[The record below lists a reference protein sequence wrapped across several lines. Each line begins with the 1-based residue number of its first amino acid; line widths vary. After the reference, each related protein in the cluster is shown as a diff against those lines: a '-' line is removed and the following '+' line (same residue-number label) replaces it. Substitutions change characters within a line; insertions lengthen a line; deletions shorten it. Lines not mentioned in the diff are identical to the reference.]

1 MTTNYSSETQI
12 SKKILIVV
20 PAYNEEGSIGEVIQ
34 KVRAIY
40 PEVLVYDDGSTDDT
54 ANIAEKNGAMV
65 IRNSRNRGYG
75 RAVNTLFQHALV
87 MGVDVVVTIDSD
99 GQHDPTQ
106 IPQLIQPLLENRADI
121 VIGSRFLTDDD
132 KLNVPRYRQF
142 GIKTITRFAQ
152 AGCFDRITDA
162 TSGFRA
168 YSTNSL
174 KRLHLTEDGMAI
186 ATEILLK
193 ADQSN
198 LRLLEVP
205 ITTTRYDIKD
215 SVSHGPIKLGWSV
228 ISHVIKFLSFKHPLL
243 FYGIPGLIFLICS
256 AFFMYISLDL
266 FSSTRYVS
274 TNMIIISIGFSV
286 LGILLL
292 ATSAIVYTVIALF
305 KGQIGSLKGN

>member
-1 MTTNYSSETQI
+1 MTTNASSETQV

-34 KVRAIY
+34 KVRATY
-40 PEVLVYDDGSTDDT
+40 PEVLVYDDGSTDET

-75 RAVNTLFQHALV
+75 RALNTLFQHALV
-87 MGVDVVVTIDSD
+87 MNVDIVVTIDSD
-99 GQHDPTQ
+99 GQHDPNQ
-106 IPQLIQPLLENRADI
+106 IPNLIQPLLDNRADV

-132 KLNVPRYRQF
+132 KLNVPKYRQF
-142 GIKTITRFAQ
+142 GIKTITKFAQ

-174 KRLHLTEDGMAI
+174 KKLHLTENGMAI

-193 ADQSN
+193 ADQCN

-215 SVSHGPIKLGWSV
+215 SVTHGPIKLGWSV
-228 ISHVIKFLSFKHPLL
+228 ISHVLKFLSFKHPLL

-256 AFFMYISLDL
+256 AFIMYISLDL
-266 FSSTRYVS
+266 FSSTRYIS
-274 TNMIIISIGFSV
+274 TNMIIISIGFAI

-292 ATSAIVYTVIALF
+292 ATSAIVYTIISLF
-305 KGQIGSLKGN
+305 RGQMGSLR

>member
-1 MTTNYSSETQI
+1 MNTNYSSETQI
-12 SKKILIVV
+12 SNKVLIVV
-20 PAYNEEGSIGEVIQ
+20 PAYNEEQSIGEVIR
-34 KVRAIY
+34 KVRSIY
-40 PEVLVYDDGSTDDT
+40 PEVLVYDDGSTDNT
-54 ANIAEKNGAMV
+54 ASIAEQNGAMV

-75 RAVNTLFQHALV
+75 RALNTLFQHAVV
-87 MGVDVVVTIDSD
+87 MDIDIVVTIDSD
-99 GQHDPTQ
+99 GQHDPNQ
-106 IPQLIQPLLENRADI
+106 IPNLIQPILENKADI
-121 VIGSRFLTDDD
+121 VMGSRFLTEDD

-142 GIKTITRFAQ
+142 GIKTITKFAQ
-152 AGCFDRITDA
+152 AGCFDKITDA

-168 YSTNSL
+168 YSINSL

-193 ADQSN
+193 ADQCN

-215 SVSHGPIKLGWSV
+215 SVTHGPIKLGWSV

-243 FYGIPGLIFLICS
+243 FYGMPGLIFLICAS
-256 AFFMYISLDL
+256 FFMYISLDL

-274 TNMIIISIGFSV
+274 TNMIIISLGFAI

-292 ATSAIVYTVIALF
+292 ATSAIVYTIIALF
-305 KGQIGSLKGN
+305 KGQLSSMK